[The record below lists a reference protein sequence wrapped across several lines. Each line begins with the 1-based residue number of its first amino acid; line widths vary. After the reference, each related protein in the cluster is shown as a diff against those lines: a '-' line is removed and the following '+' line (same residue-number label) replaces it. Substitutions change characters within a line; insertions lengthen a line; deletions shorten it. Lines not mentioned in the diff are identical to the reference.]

1 MDSSNIN
8 TDKSI
13 TLNNEDINIDGNKAY
28 KVAKRIGDFSAALIG
43 IILLSPIF
51 ILTAIAIRIESPGK
65 IIFKQARVGKDSKV
79 FNIYKFRSMRTDA
92 PNLSTAEF
100 SNSQN
105 YITKV
110 GAIIRKTSIDE
121 LPQLFNI
128 LKGEMSIVGPRPVIE
143 SERDLLQLR
152 EMYGVDSILP
162 GVTGW
167 AQVNGR
173 DNIDDNEKARYDYEY
188 LINKSIFLDIK
199 IIFMTIFKVLKLE
212 DVK

>member
-1 MDSSNIN
+1 MDSSNIK

-13 TLNNEDINIDGNKAY
+13 ILNNKDMDTESNKAY
-28 KVAKRIGDFSAALIG
+28 IVIKRIIDFSAALIG

-51 ILTAIAIRIESPGK
+51 ILTAIAIRIESSGE
-65 IIFKQARVGKDSKV
+65 IIFKQARVGKNGKV
-79 FNIYKFRSMRTDA
+79 FNIYKFRSMKIDA
-92 PNLSTAEF
+92 PNLSTSEF
-100 SNSQN
+100 NDSHK
-105 YITKV
+105 YITKT

-143 SERDLLQLR
+143 SEKDLLQLR
-152 EMYGVDSILP
+152 EMYKIDSILP

-173 DNIDDNEKARYDYEY
+173 DNLDVHEKVKYDYEY